1 MPEPG
6 EEQAPG
12 GVAANGAPPAADD
25 APPAADGASGL
36 EPRGPAAEGDAPAAP
51 EDTASGD
58 PGAADAPVGEPAESA
73 DDEPAEPRTRWV
85 FYGLGLSLQ
94 TLLWFLLFLAIT
106 IAVLVGN
113 KLTEFRYVG
122 F

>member
-1 MPEPG
+1 MPEASPG
-6 EEQAPG
+6 QTDLHDAGPPQDADERAP
-12 GVAANGAPPAADD
+12 
-25 APPAADGASGL
+25 
-36 EPRGPAAEGDAPAAP
+36 R
-51 EDTASGD
+51 
-58 PGAADAPVGEPAESA
+58 
-73 DDEPAEPRTRWV
+73 RWF

-106 IAVLVGN
+106 VAVLVGG

>member
-1 MPEPG
+1 MPEAGPG
-6 EEQAPG
+6 QSGPREAVAPRD
-12 GVAANGAPPAADD
+12 V
-25 APPAADGASGL
+25 
-36 EPRGPAAEGDAPAAP
+36 APAHNAVVAHDAVPAGAVAP
-51 EDTASGD
+51 RDVVVARD
-58 PGAADAPVGEPAESA
+58 AARRPP
-73 DDEPAEPRTRWV
+73 TRWF

-106 IAVLVGN
+106 VAVLVGG

>member
-1 MPEPG
+1 MPE
-6 EEQAPG
+6 A
-12 GVAANGAPPAADD
+12 
-25 APPAADGASGL
+25 
-36 EPRGPAAEGDAPAAP
+36 
-51 EDTASGD
+51 D
-58 PGAADAPVGEPAESA
+58 PGQTGPHDSGPSQDADER
-73 DDEPAEPRTRWV
+73 PRTRWF

-106 IAVLVGN
+106 VAVLVGG

>member
-1 MPEPG
+1 MPEPS

-12 GVAANGAPPAADD
+12 EVVANGAPPAAD
-25 APPAADGASGL
+25 GASDL
-36 EPRGPAAEGDAPAAP
+36 EGREPGAEGDVPAAP
-51 EDTASGD
+51 D
-58 PGAADAPVGEPAESA
+58 GAHDADSDEPNAMEARDEEPA
-73 DDEPAEPRTRWV
+73 DEPAEPRTRWV

>member
-1 MPEPG
+1 MPEAGPG
-6 EEQAPG
+6 QPDQRDVG
-12 GVAANGAPPAADD
+12 PPRDGD
-25 APPAADGASGL
+25 ERPP
-36 EPRGPAAEGDAPAAP
+36 
-51 EDTASGD
+51 
-58 PGAADAPVGEPAESA
+58 
-73 DDEPAEPRTRWV
+73 TRRF

-106 IAVLVGN
+106 VAVLVGG

>member
-1 MPEPG
+1 MPEVG
-6 EEQAPG
+6 SGQTDSHD
-12 GVAANGAPPAADD
+12 VVPPLDADER
-25 APPAADGASGL
+25 PP
-36 EPRGPAAEGDAPAAP
+36 
-51 EDTASGD
+51 
-58 PGAADAPVGEPAESA
+58 
-73 DDEPAEPRTRWV
+73 TRWF

-106 IAVLVGN
+106 VAVLVGG